1 MSKTTEEF
9 RDSVCRQI
17 PLGRWISPEDIAE
30 AVLFLASDRSAMI
43 TGVVLDVNGGQL
55 LGIAADYRED
65 LVRRMEFSAGNLTR
79 YLESRGMRR

>member
-1 MSKTTEEF
+1 
-9 RDSVCRQI
+9 
-17 PLGRWISPEDIAE
+17 
-30 AVLFLASDRSAMI
+30 MI

-65 LVRRMEFSAGNLTR
+65 LARRMEFSAGNLTR